1 MSLEP
6 IPLSRRRTLD
16 AIEDAHNRA
25 LDLLDDPLV
34 RPLDAIEWLSAHLS
48 AASWTPSTPGRYR
61 RRTLCGS
68 RPGSPLDRVPRR
80 SLVRGHRP
88 RRPLERARRC
98 AGLVATTAA
107 DVARQPGGG

>member
-61 RRTLCGS
+61 HRTRCGS
-68 RPGSPLDRVPRR
+68 RRGGAAGASTSPVA
-80 SLVRGHRP
+80 RP
-88 RRPLERARRC
+88 RAPTS
-98 AGLVATTAA
+98 ATS
-107 DVARQPGGG
+107 